1 MIEILKR
8 NYKYLCLI
16 PLSSIALF
24 SFIFDTSVHRM
35 DFSGLFSHNTSEI
48 GISLNSSIFL
58 LQLSTSLVICSGCS
72 SLFASMLNLGYN
84 LRESTDRNYFITV
97 CIAMSILF
105 IVYNIIGEFT
115 ELTNFV
121 YYTKAIFFKY
131 AFPTV
136 ENRFLYELNS
146 IATLYYLS
154 LITIIISAVTLA
166 VTTTSIASQNYT
178 LTNES
183 ELIEV
188 LKKNVSVIT
197 FHC

>member
-1 MIEILKR
+1 M
-8 NYKYLCLI
+8 
-16 PLSSIALF
+16 
-24 SFIFDTSVHRM
+24 
-35 DFSGLFSHNTSEI
+35 
-48 GISLNSSIFL
+48 
-58 LQLSTSLVICSGCS
+58 
-72 SLFASMLNLGYN
+72 
-84 LRESTDRNYFITV
+84 
-97 CIAMSILF
+97 
-105 IVYNIIGEFT
+105 
-115 ELTNFV
+115 TNFV